1 MYVNRKL
8 LGKRAYLSNWA
19 IQCLVLLALTLSPAT
34 SAFGQNGTK
43 TTVSENRESF
53 QMSGTV
59 TDEAGE
65 TVVGATVMISGT
77 TRGTV
82 TDADGRYQLNV
93 HAGDLIKF
101 TFVGMT
107 DVVVKAQAGKRVVN
121 VQFESNS
128 TLLDDVV
135 VTGYQT
141 ISKERA
147 TGAFNIVSKE
157 QLEKPT
163 ANIASRLVGT
173 TSGLQ
178 ATLDINGDP
187 TFEIRGQTSLLANA
201 QPLIVVDGFAIEGDF
216 KSINPNDVESITVLK
231 DAAAASIW
239 GARSANGVIVITTK
253 QGVKDK
259 KKGMHVE
266 VSSFLKVAPKADIDY
281 TLSQASASETVD
293 YEMLAFNKWSGD
305 PVGDHVNNYTGYAA
319 SYSPGLTALNEQYLG
334 YMTADE
340 VSRLM
345 NGFRG
350 MSNRD
355 QLRKYILQVPVTH
368 QHNVNL
374 SSSNERVN
382 NVLSL
387 MYEGSDYYLKGNSAY
402 KMMANYRMN
411 AKVFKWLDFNF
422 SGMYT
427 YNKRTNNSEGI
438 PDLAPYEMLVNP
450 DGSYANIGSYY
461 MPNMNRYVPMS
472 LFPYSDWSY
481 NPIVEMNNQDKTTTS
496 MNARFQAGLTLKI
509 IEGLSVDSK
518 FQYELYNTEYR
529 DLYNE
534 NTFMVRD
541 LVNTTSTWNRSTNEI
556 TPNLPMGS
564 ILDQSRSR
572 VDAWNFRNQVNFNR
586 VFAEKH
592 AVAFIAGTEISQ
604 RVGQTFSYPR
614 TYGYDDDRLT
624 VGTFPNGPG
633 SGSVPDHKIQDWEGY
648 NLTFG
653 YTNRFSYSTD
663 RYFSLYGN
671 LSYTFNEKYSL
682 SGSARTDASNLITD
696 DPAYRYSPFWSVGA
710 GWQIGKEE
718 FMKQFT
724 WLDRLNLRVTYG
736 YNGNVDKSTS
746 FKPLISVSSTNNIYT
761 DEPTAGI
768 SSYGNPTLRWEKTG
782 TWNVGADYSALGG
795 KLFGKIDFYNK
806 KTVDLIATLSIPA
819 INGSTT
825 QKLNNA
831 ELLNRGVEVEVGSS
845 LPIARKISWTGNL
858 NFSYNRNKITKLF
871 KASYQGYELVEGG
884 TSAYVE
890 GYNANTLWCFDYA
903 GVRND
908 GTEASPNWQ
917 PKIQDKDGNLYGFG
931 GWPTADGRD
940 LCLNMGTK
948 IAPWTVGFSNNFKI
962 YDFDL
967 SFIMTGKFGHKFM
980 RQSFNYPVVWSGRA
994 TPNRQYG
1001 EIKDCDP
1008 MERIPLPMNGDVED
1022 RFYFWN
1028 RFYPFVSYLA
1038 ENAGVFRMQEINL
1051 TYNLPRPVLNKI
1063 GLSGLQVYGM
1073 VNNAFSIYANSFG
1086 EDPEYTRGGLKPQP
1100 TYTFGLKLQF

>member
-8 LGKRAYLSNWA
+8 LGKRAYLSNWT
-19 IQCLVLLALTLSPAT
+19 IQCLVLLALMLSPA
-34 SAFGQNGTK
+34 SGAFGQNGTK
-43 TTVSENRESF
+43 TTVGENRESF

-59 TDEAGE
+59 TDEVGE

-107 DVVVKAQAGKRVVN
+107 DVTVKAQAGKRVVN
-121 VQFESNS
+121 VQFQSNS

-147 TGAFNIVSKE
+147 TGAFNIVSKD

-163 ANIASRLVGT
+163 ANIASRLVGI

-450 DGSYANIGSYY
+450 DGSYANVGNYY

-496 MNARFQAGLTLKI
+496 MNARFQAGLKLKI

-541 LVNTTSTWNRSTNEI
+541 LVNTTSTWNRTTNEI
-556 TPNLPMGS
+556 TPNLPKGS

-572 VDAWNFRNQVNFNR
+572 VDTWNFRNQVNFNR

-592 AVAFIAGTEISQ
+592 AVAFIAGTEVSQ
-604 RVGQTFSYPR
+604 RVGKTFSYPR

-633 SGSVPDHKIQDWEGY
+633 SGSIPEHKIQDWEGY
-648 NLTFG
+648 NQTFS
-653 YTNRFSYSTD
+653 YTNWFSYSTD

-782 TWNVGADYSALGG
+782 TWNVGADYSVLGG

-890 GYNANTLWCFDYA
+890 GYNANTLWCFNYA
-903 GVRND
+903 GVHND

-948 IAPWTVGFSNNFKI
+948 VAPWTVGFSNNFKI

-1008 MERIPLPMNGDVED
+1008 MKRIPLPMNGDVED

-1028 RFYPFVSYLA
+1028 RFYPYVSYLA

-1051 TYNLPRPVLNKI
+1051 TYNLPRAVLNKI
-1063 GLSGLQVYGM
+1063 GLSGLQIYGM
-1073 VNNAFSIYANSFG
+1073 VNNAFAIYANSFG